1 MKSQYSYVFP
11 HCTLISPTVSDK
23 CRICEQIKVK
33 FTPEQAMKA
42 QSISRHIDL
51 LFNLGDGWRW
61 AVNATSQLLYPQ
73 ERDLVHILQEAG

>member
-11 HCTLISPTVSDK
+11 HCTLISPSVSDK

-33 FTPEQAMKA
+33 LNLEQAMKA
-42 QSISRHIDL
+42 QSMSRHMAL
-51 LFNLGDGWRW
+51 LFNLGDGWKW
-61 AVNATSQLLYPQ
+61 AVNTTPHLLYPQ